1 MSMKYSVGDKVRIV
15 DFSRLEQISDGP
27 AWHTSKGLYVTEKM
41 ADYQNQVATIT
52 EILSALDGTYE
63 IDIDNGRYAWDDD
76 CFEDVIP
83 EGTVFKI
90 GDVLTIVP
98 PPLDED
104 RRTPDGLTIAVAME
118 EYYGKTFTVTNT
130 GAENR
135 VILNEDG
142 VAHLGWWWD
151 RWCLRFADEFREV
164 NFDGLEE
171 LL

>member
-1 MSMKYSVGDKVRIV
+1 MKYSVGDKVRIV
-15 DFSRLEQISDGP
+15 DFSRLEQISDEP

-52 EILSALDGTYE
+52 EILSALDGTYG

-118 EYYGKTFTVTNT
+118 EYYGGVYTVSSVSQN
-130 GAENR
+130 NR
-135 VILNEDG
+135 VTLDG
-142 VAHLGWWWD
+142 VVQCTYGNEWWWD
-151 RWCLRFADEFREV
+151 RWCLEIVPESDA
-164 NFDGLEE
+164 NFDGVEE